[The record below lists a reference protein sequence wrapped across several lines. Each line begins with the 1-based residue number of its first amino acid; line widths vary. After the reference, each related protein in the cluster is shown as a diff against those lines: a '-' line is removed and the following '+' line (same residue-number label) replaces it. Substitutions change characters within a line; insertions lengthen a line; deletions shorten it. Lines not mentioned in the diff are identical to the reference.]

1 MTVFVDRAIIEVRG
15 GRGGDGAIHFR
26 REKYVPKG
34 GPDGGDG
41 GDGGSVFLRAT
52 SRKKTLYDVTL
63 QSVYQAPH
71 GEPGRGKKQHGA
83 KGKDIVIE
91 VPVGTQVFD
100 ADTGELLADLVVDGM
115 EVLVARGGKGGRGNA
130 SFATATNRAP
140 RLAERGGEGEYRKI
154 RLELKLIADV
164 GLAGLPNAGKST
176 LLSVVS
182 DAKPRIAPYPFS
194 TVHPILGV
202 VQHRDTRFVMVDIP
216 GIIEGAS
223 QGAGLG
229 FEFLRHVERVRV
241 ILCLVDMA
249 SPCSGDPWEDFCILR
264 REFAQ
269 YSTDILAKPFIVVG
283 TKLDVP
289 EAQKRWEA
297 FATRL
302 SREGIEGVGISAV
315 TRFGIPEL
323 LDRVVEKLK
332 LVEEKEVAPHFS
344 ESPPVEAPLASPRV
358 YRFASQFLERLLKEH
373 PPERDGEGFRKELEA
388 SGFFQYLKA
397 LPPQSTVEIGPY
409 RFVWTGKDL
418 SVLGWTGERS

>member
-1 MTVFVDRAIIEVRG
+1 MSVFVDQAFIEVRG
-15 GRGGDGAIHFR
+15 GRGGDGAVHFR

-52 SRKKTLYDVTL
+52 ARKKTLYDVTL
-63 QSVYQAPH
+63 QSLYQAPH

-100 ADTGELLADLVVDGM
+100 AETGELLADLVVDGM
-115 EVLVARGGKGGRGNA
+115 EVLVARGGRGGRGNA

-140 RLAERGGEGEYRKI
+140 RFALRGEEGECRKI

-164 GLAGLPNAGKST
+164 GLTGLPNAGKST

-194 TVHPILGV
+194 TTHPTLGV
-202 VQHRDTRFVMVDIP
+202 VQHRDAQFVMVDIP

-229 FEFLRHVERVRV
+229 LEFLRHVERVKV
-241 ILCLVDMA
+241 VLCLVDMA
-249 SPCSGDPWEDFCILR
+249 FPYSGDPWKDFWTLR

-269 YSTDILAKPFIVVG
+269 YSSTLLAKPFLVVG
-283 TKLDVP
+283 TKLDLP
-289 EAQKRWEA
+289 EARKNWESFVQK
-297 FATRL
+297 L
-302 SREGIEGVGISAV
+302 SEEGIEGIGISAV
-315 TRFGIPEL
+315 TRLGITEL
-323 LDRVVEKLK
+323 LDAVVEKLRTS
-332 LVEEKEVAPHFS
+332 EKERDTAVLLQEPELRSKSSA
-344 ESPPVEAPLASPRV
+344 PRV
-358 YRFASQFLERLLKEH
+358 YRFASQFLERLLKEY
-373 PPERDGEGFRKELEA
+373 PPESREGDFNRELERA
-388 SGFFQYLKA
+388 GFLRYLEV
-397 LPPQSTVEIGPY
+397 LPPQSTVEIGAR
-409 RFVWTGKDL
+409 RFTWTGKAL
-418 SVLGWTGERS
+418 VFSGWTEERS

>member
-1 MTVFVDRAIIEVRG
+1 MTGFVDRAFIEVRG
-15 GRGGDGAIHFR
+15 GRGGDGAVHFR

-52 SRKKTLYDVTL
+52 ARKKTLYDVTL

-83 KGKDIVIE
+83 KGKDVIIE
-91 VPVGTQVFD
+91 VPIGTQVVD
-100 ADTGELLADLVVDGM
+100 AESGELLADLVVDGM
-115 EVLVARGGKGGRGNA
+115 EVLVARGGRGGKGNA

-140 RLAERGGEGEYRKI
+140 RFALRGEEGERRKL

-194 TVHPILGV
+194 TTHPTLGV
-202 VQHRDTRFVMVDIP
+202 VRHCDTSFVMVDIP

-229 FEFLRHVERVRV
+229 LEFLRHVERVRL

-249 SPCSGDPWEDFCILR
+249 SPYSGDPWKDFWILR
-264 REFAQ
+264 QEFAQ
-269 YSTDILAKPFIVVG
+269 YSPTLLSKPFLVVG
-283 TKLDVP
+283 TKLDLP
-289 EAQKRWEA
+289 EARENWASFTQ
-297 FATRL
+297 RL
-302 SREGIEGVGISAV
+302 LQEGIEGIGISAV
-315 TRFGIPEL
+315 TRLGVTEL
-323 LDRVVEKLK
+323 LNVVVEKLRV
-332 LVEEKEVAPHFS
+332 LEEKISIPSCLQESVARNRS
-344 ESPPVEAPLASPRV
+344 SSPRV
-358 YRFASQFLERLLKEH
+358 YRFASQFLEQLLQEH
-373 PPERDGEGFRKELEA
+373 PPEKNGEELNKELERV
-388 SGFFQYLKA
+388 GFFRYFEVI
-397 LPPQSTVEIGPY
+397 PPQSTIEIGAY
-409 RFVWTGKDL
+409 RFVWTGKTL
-418 SVLGWTGERS
+418 MFLGWTEEHS

>member
-1 MTVFVDRAIIEVRG
+1 MTVFVDQAFIEVRG

-63 QSVYQAPH
+63 QSLYQAPP
-71 GEPGRGKKQHGA
+71 GEPGKGKKQHGK
-83 KGKDIVIE
+83 KGEDVIIE

-100 ADTGELLADLVVDGM
+100 ADTGELLADLLVDGM
-115 EVLVARGGKGGRGNA
+115 EVLVARGGRGGKGNA

-140 RLAERGGEGEYRKI
+140 RFALKGEEGESRRI

-182 DAKPRIAPYPFS
+182 DAKPRVAPYPFS
-194 TVHPILGV
+194 TLHPTLGV
-202 VQHRDTRFVMVDIP
+202 VQHRDERFIMVDIP

-229 FEFLRHVERVRV
+229 LEFLRHVERVKV

-249 SPCSGDPWEDFCILR
+249 FPYSGDPWKDLCILR
-264 REFAQ
+264 QEFAQ
-269 YSTDILAKPFIVVG
+269 YSPAILAKPFIVVG
-283 TKLDVP
+283 TKLDLP
-289 EAQKRWEA
+289 EAQERWEL
-297 FATRL
+297 FARKL
-302 SREGIEGVGISAV
+302 SEEGIEGVRVSAV
-315 TRFGIPEL
+315 TRFGINEL
-323 LDRVVEKLK
+323 LDRVIEKLK
-332 LVEEKEVAPHFS
+332 ACEKEEEIVPSLRDS
-344 ESPPVEAPLASPRV
+344 EVRVRSGSPRV
-358 YRFASQFLERLLKEH
+358 YRFASQFLERLLKEY
-373 PPERDGEGFRKELEA
+373 PPEKNGEAFTKELEKA
-388 SGFFQYLKA
+388 GFLRYLQVV
-397 LPPQSTVEIGPY
+397 PPQSTVEIGQY
-409 RFVWTGKDL
+409 RLIWTGKDL
-418 SVLGWTGERS
+418 VFSGWTGERL

>member
-1 MTVFVDRAIIEVRG
+1 MTVFVDQALIEVRG

-63 QSVYQAPH
+63 QPVYQASP
-71 GEPGRGKKQHGA
+71 GEPGKGKKQHGA

-100 ADTGELLADLVVDGM
+100 AETGELLADLVVDGM
-115 EVLVARGGKGGRGNA
+115 EVLVARGGRGGKGNA

-140 RLAERGGEGEYRKI
+140 RVALRGEEGESRRI

-182 DAKPRIAPYPFS
+182 DARPRIAPYPFS
-194 TVHPILGV
+194 TLHPTLGV
-202 VQHRDTRFVMVDIP
+202 VHHRDERFVMVDIP

-229 FEFLRHVERVRV
+229 LEFLRHIERVR
-241 ILCLVDMA
+241 ILLCLIDMA
-249 SPCSGDPWEDFCILR
+249 FPYSGDPWKDLSTLR
-264 REFAQ
+264 QEFAQ
-269 YSTDILAKPFIVVG
+269 YGPRILAKPFIVVG
-283 TKLDVP
+283 TKLDLP
-289 EAQKRWEA
+289 EAQRNWQL
-297 FATRL
+297 FAQKL
-302 SREGIEGVGISAV
+302 SQEGIEGVGISAV
-315 TRFGIPEL
+315 TRFGLVDL
-323 LDRVVEKLK
+323 LDKVVEKLRAC
-332 LVEEKEVAPHFS
+332 EET
-344 ESPPVEAPLASPRV
+344 ESPVSSSREPEVRRSFGSPRV

-373 PPERDGEGFRKELEA
+373 PPEKDGEAFNRELAEAGFLR
-388 SGFFQYLKA
+388 YLQV

-409 RFVWTGKDL
+409 RLTWTGRDL
-418 SVLGWTGERS
+418 VFSGWTEERS